1 MAKKQTRL
9 IRIKDFLTLNI
20 SCFILGLSPS
30 RILGRYSG
38 PKILVNS
45 HPKAGTNLI
54 ERLLI
59 KTPYLRRKPG
69 RMLMLW
75 DIENIEI
82 AFNKLKS
89 IKAGQFLSS
98 HMIYDEKIFDTMKQ
112 EDIKGI
118 MIIRDIR
125 SKIISHF
132 KYVTYMDVTHKTH
145 NFFKNLNDD
154 EERINAII
162 DGVPNIVA
170 SIDEELNKYSGWLNN
185 PDILVIKFED
195 LVGEKGGGSQ
205 IKQHDVLEKIISFLN
220 ISISKKQISKIKSQI
235 FSKKVRTFRSGK
247 INQWDEYL
255 NESQKNKI
263 KIKAGQWLID
273 NGYEENNLW

>member
-1 MAKKQTRL
+1 MAKKQTKL
-9 IRIKDFLTLNI
+9 VRIKDFLKLNI
-20 SCFILGLSPS
+20 RCFILGLSPS
-30 RILGRYSG
+30 RILGRYDG

-59 KTPYLRRKPG
+59 NTPRLRRKLG

-75 DIENIEI
+75 DVENIE
-82 AFNKLKS
+82 AACNKLKS

-98 HMIYDEKIFDTMKQ
+98 HMVYDEKIFETMKQ
-112 EDIKGI
+112 ENIKGI
-118 MIIRDIR
+118 MVIRDVR

-145 NFFKNLNDD
+145 NFFRSLNGD

-170 SIDEELNKYSGWLNN
+170 SIDEELDRYSGWLNN
-185 PDILVIKFED
+185 PEILVIKFED
-195 LVGEKGGGSQ
+195 LVGEKGGGSK
-205 IKQHDVLEKIISFLN
+205 IKQQIALEKIISFLN
-220 ISISKKQISKIKSQI
+220 IPISKEQILIIKSQI
-235 FSKKVRTFRSGK
+235 FSKNVRTFRSGK
-247 INQWDEYL
+247 INQWDKYL

-263 KIKAGQWLID
+263 KTKAGQWLID
-273 NGYEENNLW
+273 NGYEKDHAW